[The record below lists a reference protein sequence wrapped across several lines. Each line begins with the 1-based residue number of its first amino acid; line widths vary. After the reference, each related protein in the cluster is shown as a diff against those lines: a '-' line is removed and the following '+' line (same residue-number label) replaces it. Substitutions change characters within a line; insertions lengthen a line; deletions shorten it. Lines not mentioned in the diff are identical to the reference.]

1 MLKPQLKDGEAM
13 DTAYLAS
20 VALLWSC
27 IVANEALGGTPGGE
41 QLEELVAEYRE
52 ILARTHP
59 G

>member
-1 MLKPQLKDGEAM
+1 M